1 MMFRRSLVAV
11 AVGVLVACGPRV
23 PPAPFGQGLP
33 RVEASA
39 DVRAMERAM
48 FQRVN
53 ADRRAHGLP
62 ALQYDERLADVGR
75 YHSQD
80 MREHKFFEHD
90 SPTTGSL
97 DNRLNRAGYL
107 FSMARE
113 NLSEAPDVA
122 TSEEGLLKSPG
133 HFANIMSPD
142 VTHIG
147 VGIVKGGV
155 LDARNFLFTQ
165 VFAKPTVQEAPEAA
179 QRAVLQIINQRR
191 ASQSLPALSL
201 HPLLTKL
208 AHEHIAKVDPNDGG
222 RGLGRVGEEVSQQVA
237 AQKNTG
243 FSGVMLMGQLL
254 VDSSHLEMPSVLL
267 EPKASVGLAVRRAPN
282 EIGRPM
288 LQVLFV
294 IASSR

>member
-1 MMFRRSLVAV
+1 
-11 AVGVLVACGPRV
+11 
-23 PPAPFGQGLP
+23 
-33 RVEASA
+33 VEASA

-53 ADRRAHGLP
+53 ADRRAHGLA

>member
-1 MMFRRSLVAV
+1 
-11 AVGVLVACGPRV
+11 
-23 PPAPFGQGLP
+23 
-33 RVEASA
+33 
-39 DVRAMERAM
+39 
-48 FQRVN
+48 
-53 ADRRAHGLP
+53 
-62 ALQYDERLADVGR
+62 
-75 YHSQD
+75 
-80 MREHKFFEHD
+80 
-90 SPTTGSL
+90 
-97 DNRLNRAGYL
+97 
-107 FSMARE
+107 MARE